1 LAKSIVVLNKS
12 EIEENSEEE
21 LDIKHQGVDDIDIE
35 DSEEKELLR

>member
-1 LAKSIVVLNKS
+1 MAKSIVVLNKS